1 MPELMILL
9 GACRRFVMVRISERI
24 PWFNFIQDEDT
35 CFHKELQ
42 VNNIASVISPI
53 IRKHSNCNICSNNF
67 AIPELLLMLLRGFHN
82 ILEAMQNGE
91 EIFASNDWFL
101 YKIQHWVE
109 MGYCKYFVILEVETK
124 GLNKLY
130 PIKSLCTAFKSSKK
144 YKLYISTRLK
154 NAKLLLLYEKNIF
167 DYLNSLG

>member
-1 MPELMILL
+1 
-9 GACRRFVMVRISERI
+9 
-24 PWFNFIQDEDT
+24 
-35 CFHKELQ
+35 
-42 VNNIASVISPI
+42 
-53 IRKHSNCNICSNNF
+53 
-67 AIPELLLMLLRGFHN
+67 MLLRGFHN

-91 EIFASNDWFL
+91 EIFGSNDWFL

-130 PIKSLCTAFKSSKK
+130 PMKSLGTAFKSSKK